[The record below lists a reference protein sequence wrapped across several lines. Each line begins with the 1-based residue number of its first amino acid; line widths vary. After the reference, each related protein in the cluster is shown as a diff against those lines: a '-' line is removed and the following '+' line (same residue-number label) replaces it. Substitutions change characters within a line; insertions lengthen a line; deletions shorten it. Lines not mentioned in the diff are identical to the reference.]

1 MKSCN
6 QLVRNNIPN
15 MLEEL
20 GKKFDIELLDS
31 DKGLEFLYLN
41 LISTIYDSFENKS
54 LDHIS
59 EAIELL
65 TTIAKE
71 YGYTEQEI
79 IDQRNKT
86 NGDKGDFSKKILL
99 KNIY

>member
-1 MKSCN
+1 METCN
-6 QLVRNNIPN
+6 KIVRNNIPN
-15 MLEEL
+15 ILEEL
-20 GKKFDIELLDS
+20 GEKFDIELLDS
-31 DKGLEFLYLN
+31 DKWLEFLYLS

-65 TTIAKE
+65 MTIAKE
-71 YGYTEQEI
+71 YGYTEKNI

-86 NGDKGDFSKKILL
+86 NKENGDFSKKILL
-99 KNIY
+99 KNRY

>member
-1 MKSCN
+1 METCN
-6 QLVRNNIPN
+6 KIVRNNIPN
-15 MLEEL
+15 ILEEL
-20 GKKFDIELLDS
+20 GEKFDIELLDS
-31 DKGLEFLYLN
+31 DKGLEFLYLS

-65 TTIAKE
+65 MTIAKE
-71 YGYTEQEI
+71 YGYTEKNI

-86 NGDKGDFSKKILL
+86 NKENGDFSKKILL
-99 KNIY
+99 KNRY